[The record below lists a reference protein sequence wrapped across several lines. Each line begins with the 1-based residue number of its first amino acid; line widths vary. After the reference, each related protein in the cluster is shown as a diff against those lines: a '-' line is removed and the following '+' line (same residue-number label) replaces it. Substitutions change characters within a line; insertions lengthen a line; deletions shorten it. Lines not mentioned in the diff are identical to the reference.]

1 MKLKSQALLTT
12 SLQCAAALAIVF
24 QLDMSTTAKFV
35 LGLTL
40 LIFAS
45 ISGSFAS
52 TFTLLFGSLSLI
64 TVAQIGLEQIF
75 GLIKLPLG
83 VHTALICLL
92 SVIGLMVFREY
103 FLSQRWQAWTAF
115 IEFLSIALSVFLFRE
130 LSVSGGE
137 RYLAMLRPEDNIPWM
152 GSSQRILTT
161 NVITG
166 FTHDGGGHAL
176 GHVLALVAQ
185 LQNLGSSDVDISRSF
200 ATVGITY
207 QLMGIIGLLFMARIS
222 MQFVDSKTGIGVA
235 LATQILVFRFLFP
248 LIINEGHLTLYLA
261 ICFSL
266 ATLWNLGNVSNLI
279 SPRQYLVLN
288 TVCAL
293 LIGGSWWPLLPI
305 SLTTIVGVVL
315 LSTKFR
321 IDYIT
326 KYKVTGLI
334 LALFAGIAL
343 VMRSYGSLFTSV
355 GITGF
360 LNAGGS
366 FTESQ
371 PLMTGLAIATLLLM
385 YIAHKH
391 EEISMPSSR
400 KLIQCVFLS
409 TVMGYGIFLSQATY
423 FVGPT
428 FSASNYSAGKLLYAA
443 VVITIPFF
451 VLNTVSVLKE
461 RFGANADIS
470 AIAILGIC
478 GSIFFAN
485 NLANLRVNTTTPVW
499 SKTFISLANEY
510 PNSLI
515 VCNSDQDTEAFECT
529 KTARYVM
536 QNVIDPGGFRYQW
549 ESLQLFPSISTTL
562 VDAYKQAIQ
571 TNPKTSVIIISL
583 EPTLTVQ
590 EIDKPWMRS
599 LPWNE
604 FTIINGISGE
614 VINKM
619 PITN

>member
-288 TVCAL
+288 TACAL

-343 VMRSYGSLFTSV
+343 VMRSYGSLFTSL

-428 FSASNYSAGKLLYAA
+428 FSASN
-443 VVITIPFF
+443 
-451 VLNTVSVLKE
+451 
-461 RFGANADIS
+461 
-470 AIAILGIC
+470 
-478 GSIFFAN
+478 
-485 NLANLRVNTTTPVW
+485 
-499 SKTFISLANEY
+499 
-510 PNSLI
+510 
-515 VCNSDQDTEAFECT
+515 
-529 KTARYVM
+529 
-536 QNVIDPGGFRYQW
+536 
-549 ESLQLFPSISTTL
+549 
-562 VDAYKQAIQ
+562 
-571 TNPKTSVIIISL
+571 
-583 EPTLTVQ
+583 
-590 EIDKPWMRS
+590 
-599 LPWNE
+599 
-604 FTIINGISGE
+604 
-614 VINKM
+614 
-619 PITN
+619 